1 MLAAIED
8 ASRIQDRA
16 GQDEALA
23 RICYQWA
30 GFDPRGAVENAIAW
44 ELEEVPGLFQNLALQ
59 WASADLNSVREWT
72 ELQPASEFRS
82 ELVARI
88 GFAIAQDDPAA
99 AAEYVLCQIDD
110 GPVRTEAA
118 ISVLHQWIL
127 KDLPA
132 ARAWVEDIPECDLRD
147 RALSEL
153 AGVARYGKEA
163 TLSEPAAPRRTF

>member
-1 MLAAIED
+1 MESRRAEMLAAIED
-8 ASRIQDRA
+8 ASKIQNRV
-16 GQDEALA
+16 GQDGALA

-59 WASADLNSVREWT
+59 WASADLSSAREWT

-88 GFAIAQDDPAA
+88 GFAIAQDNPAS
-99 AAEYVLCQIDD
+99 AAEYVLRQIDD

-127 KDLPA
+127 KDPSA
-132 ARAWVEDIPECDLRD
+132 ARSWAEGFPAGDLRD
-147 RALSEL
+147 RALREL
-153 AGVARYGKEA
+153 DGSMRYGMEHA
-163 TLSEPAAPRRTF
+163 R